1 MGKGIKLGLVFGGC
15 ILANLC
21 LGQQAFNQC
30 AAAFVGNKMVVNEYT
45 TKGNCRLPAT
55 ATGEL
60 RVSTVE
66 LSPTKAKAVDRIAF
80 KIAIRDKAT
89 QTLVLYSKEEFK
101 QVPIQKVLAKCRKGD
116 HIVLLTLDNA
126 YALPHNE
133 ILVQ

>member
-1 MGKGIKLGLVFGGC
+1 MRNVMQLALLFWGC
-15 ILANLC
+15 ILSNLC
-21 LGQQAFNQC
+21 IGQQSFNDC
-30 AAAFVGNKMVVNEYT
+30 AAAFVGTKMIVNEYT
-45 TKGNCRLPAT
+45 TKGTCTLPAT
-55 ATGEL
+55 TTGEL
-60 RVSTVE
+60 TVNTVE
-66 LSPTKAKAVDRIAF
+66 LSPGENKAVDRIAF

-116 HIVLLTLDNA
+116 HIVLLTLDNS